1 MELKNLSRAAVR
13 RLDRIILCPEARLQ
27 LSAVDGATGRCMPK
41 KSVYLSCRISLWRIM
56 ALLGTVAAVM
66 GVLCLFMK
74 KKKER
79 LLKKKWK
86 KKYLKRNKK
95 MSKS

>member
-74 KKKER
+74 NSV
-79 LLKKKWK
+79 
-86 KKYLKRNKK
+86 RNKNA
-95 MSKS
+95 S